1 MLFCLKGYM
10 SKLTAGIIVI
20 GDEILSGRTQETN
33 SNFIAK
39 QLVQSG
45 IMLVEIRIVE
55 DNRDTIIQNI
65 LHFHKKYTYTFT
77 TGGIGPTHDD
87 ITSES
92 VSSAFNE
99 KYCFH
104 PQAFKIL
111 EEYYPKGEFNE
122 GRQKMAKMPENVK
135 LILNPLTA
143 APGFIIKNI
152 YVLPGVPEIMQ
163 KMFVNLLQNIEKS
176 SPKKTLTINTNLY
189 ESTMATGLA
198 TIQNKYLDCSI
209 GSYPYFNY
217 IDKTTGVNIVVSS
230 WYLNNLDYIAA
241 EIKKMIL
248 LLGGK
253 SSIV

>member
-1 MLFCLKGYM
+1 M

-20 GDEILSGRTQETN
+20 GDEILSGRTQDIN

-39 QLVQSG
+39 KLVKAG
-45 IMLVEIRIVE
+45 IKLQEIKVIQDSQE
-55 DNRDTIIQNI
+55 AIIQNI
-65 LHFHKKYTYTFT
+65 LDFHKAYTYVIT

-92 VSSAFNE
+92 VSLAFNE

-104 PQAFKIL
+104 PKAFKIL

-122 GRQKMAKMPENVK
+122 GRQRMSKMPENAK

-143 APGFIIKNI
+143 APGFIIKNV

-163 KMFVNLLQNIEKS
+163 RMFVNLLANIEKG
-176 SPKKTLTINTNLY
+176 SPKKSISINTNLY
-189 ESTMATGLA
+189 ESTMSNSLA
-198 TIQNKYLDCSI
+198 AIQKKYLYCSI

-217 IDKTTGVNIVVSS
+217 IDKVGGVNIVVSS
-230 WYLNNLDYIAA
+230 WSLNNLDNIAE
-241 EIKKMIL
+241 EIEKMIL

-253 SSIV
+253 SSIVW